1 MKTKWSLYLVS
12 LHVAAVFSA
21 IMALAAIFTGD
32 DNSISY
38 TAFLMAAG
46 AHIRLERNRQ

>member
-21 IMALAAIFTGD
+21 IMALAAPR
-32 DNSISY
+32 
-38 TAFLMAAG
+38 
-46 AHIRLERNRQ
+46 HIGLERNRQ

>member
-21 IMALAAIFTGD
+21 IMALAAILAGNEDGLT
-32 DNSISY
+32 Y
-38 TAFLMAAG
+38 TALLFAVS